1 MAELLAGVDI
11 GEVHLDRGQPGDL
24 QRVADRPRVVRPR
37 PRVEHDPVGVV
48 GRLVEL
54 LDELALVVALE
65 EVAREVELA
74 AELRDPLLELGEG
87 EPAVVLGGPA
97 VERPEVDA
105 VQDGHA
111 VLHRISPPNADRTSP
126 SETGAPVRTSPG
138 ASTRT
143 KPTRPPRRFLSRCTA
158 ASTAS

>member
-37 PRVEHDPVGVV
+37 AGVEHDPVGVV
-48 GRLVEL
+48 GCLVEL
-54 LDELALVVALE
+54 LDELALMVALK
-65 EVAREVELA
+65 EVARKVQLA

-87 EPAVVLGGPA
+87 QPAVVLGGPA
-97 VERPEVDA
+97 VQRAEVDA

-111 VLHRISPPNADRTSP
+111 VLHRVSPASAARTSP
-126 SETGAPVRTSPG
+126 SETGTPVRTSPG
-138 ASTRT
+138 ASTST
-143 KPTRPPRRFLSRCTA
+143 NPTRPPRRFLS
-158 ASTAS
+158 